1 MVQICVTCNQQ
12 NMHLAEGATPGTN
25 SSSGGDERMMP
36 YTNSATPSQISQR
49 EQVPPHVQS
58 PQVNAPTP
66 VSLHS
71 SMQGSVNTSSI
82 GPMKSSMHDGAL
94 NVRYKVN
101 SLEKI
106 KPQKVSNNLFLSSS
120 ALRFIKLFQRS
131 VR

>member
-1 MVQICVTCNQQ
+1 MVQICVSCNQQ

-58 PQVNAPTP
+58 PQITPTP
-66 VSLHS
+66 VSQHS
-71 SMQGSVNTSSI
+71 SMQGSVSTSGNSSSI

-101 SLEKI
+101 
-106 KPQKVSNNLFLSSS
+106 
-120 ALRFIKLFQRS
+120 
-131 VR
+131 